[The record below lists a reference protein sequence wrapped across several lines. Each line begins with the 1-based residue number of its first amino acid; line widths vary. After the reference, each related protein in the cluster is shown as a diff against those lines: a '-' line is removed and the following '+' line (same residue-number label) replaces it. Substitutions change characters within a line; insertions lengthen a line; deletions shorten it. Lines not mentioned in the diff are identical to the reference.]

1 MAALPSDE
9 FAELIDSSWI
19 TFRQQLLAA
28 HQGREVVPA
37 RSLLLASDTSPGLS
51 PKLKPLRDLP
61 KTQHEAKPAVAPLDL
76 GSSED
81 AQSGVSSLVLNEED
95 DEEKDSLSP
104 LPSPHASGVA
114 QSMPRA
120 VSSGSGVSEDKHG
133 DVTKLLNSDL
143 KHLPAQD
150 AQQIRQRLRLR
161 LGCTAKHKLVAGKD
175 LLDAVSSLVL
185 TRYTEDDMNDLV
197 NAMGTFINL
206 RLPEDPEA
214 SQGIRPSSPRKGNRQ
229 TLFGFGASSSG
240 EGRRLPTR
248 DQQPVWEWPA
258 QWPDKATASNANS
271 SRPMA
276 SINFSETNREDCELN
291 VVPLQVLTEIFLA
304 HEGEIHKRIFGA
316 RHLNQF
322 RAVKEIL
329 LAGDTNRLV
338 AELTFVRINDLAAPP
353 EPIHPLMYLE
363 PFVAVLIVLNGIMIG
378 FQTDPSFQDYDDVFF
393 YLELVFALFI
403 WLEIFLRI
411 HLLKCAAY
419 WCGPERYW
427 NYFDQFLAATG
438 VADIALQIASDG
450 QTDIAGA
457 SLLRFCR
464 LIRLVR
470 IVKLFRVKF
479 MKDLRLMVKGLLAGI
494 RTLALAFA
502 LLFAVLY
509 VISGF
514 ATITLGANP
523 IDGEDGLHRYFAN
536 IPESMFTAFR
546 CFTGEC
552 ISDAGRPIQALLAE
566 KFGLAFVLPYVACY
580 MLVTMGIFNVILAVY
595 VDITMRAA
603 KENEATT
610 AEQHSRESIRI
621 ARVTRELLKKF
632 ASAHHQFQED
642 DRATAA
648 SRPRLE
654 INHTS
659 FFTDDEINETME
671 ISKELFM
678 LVIQDYSVQS
688 LMDDLDLPP
697 DRANLFEVIDAD
709 GSGTLKLTE
718 LVQGLLKIRGE
729 INKSDTVA
737 ALLAIKAVQSMVSE
751 MKEESSSHLDSL
763 KRDLE
768 RQVLALA
775 ERPQAM
781 RFESKCRARERP
793 RDRVAELDLS
803 ASARAH
809 VSKEVGK
816 DEFALS
822 LALPL
827 PLRPEAVLADVEVQ
841 PPPLEVTVE

>member
-1 MAALPSDE
+1 MAALPDN

-28 HQGREVVPA
+28 HQGREAVLA
-37 RSLLLASDTSPGLS
+37 RSLRLALDTSPGLS
-51 PKLKPLRDLP
+51 PELKPIRDLQ
-61 KTQHEAKPAVAPLDL
+61 KTQHEARRAVAPLEL

-81 AQSGVSSLVLNEED
+81 GQSGVSSLALNEE

-104 LPSPHASGVA
+104 LPSPGAA
-114 QSMPRA
+114 QSMPRV
-120 VSSGSGVSEDKHG
+120 VSSGSGVSEDRHG
-133 DVTKLLNSDL
+133 DVTKLLTSDL

-150 AQQIRQRLRLR
+150 ARQIRQRLRLR
-161 LGCTAKHKLVAGKD
+161 LGCTAKQSLVSGAD
-175 LLDAVSSLVL
+175 LMDAVSSLGL

-206 RLPEDPEA
+206 RLPEEAEA
-214 SQGIRPSSPRKGNRQ
+214 SSSPRKSNRQ
-229 TLFGFGASSSG
+229 TLFGFAASSSG

-258 QWPDKATASNANS
+258 HWPDKATASNANS

-276 SINFSETNREDCELN
+276 SINFSETPCELN
-291 VVPLQVLTEIFLA
+291 VVPLQALTEIFLA

-316 RHLNQF
+316 RLLNQF

-353 EPIHPLMYLE
+353 EPVHPLMYLE

-411 HLLKCAAY
+411 HLLKCAGY

-438 VADIALQIASDG
+438 VADISLQIASDG

-580 MLVTMGIFNVILAVY
+580 MLVSMGIFNVILAVY

-642 DRATAA
+642 DRATVA
-648 SRPRLE
+648 SRPRLD

-768 RQVLALA
+768 RQVLALG

-781 RFESKCRARERP
+781 RFESKSRAREKP
-793 RDRVAELDLS
+793 RDILAEPDLF
-803 ASARAH
+803 ASARAQ
-809 VSKEVGK
+809 VSTEVLK
-816 DEFALS
+816 DAFAPS

-841 PPPLEVTVE
+841 PPPLEVSVE

>member
-1 MAALPSDE
+1 MAALPDE

-28 HQGREVVPA
+28 HQGREAVPA
-37 RSLLLASDTSPGLS
+37 RSLLLASDASPALS
-51 PKLKPLRDLP
+51 PKLKPLRDLQ
-61 KTQHEAKPAVAPLDL
+61 KTQYEAKPAVAPLEL

-81 AQSGVSSLVLNEED
+81 GQSGVSSLALNEE

-120 VSSGSGVSEDKHG
+120 VSSGSGVSEERHG

-161 LGCTAKHKLVAGKD
+161 LGCTAKNKLVSGKD
-175 LLDAVSSLVL
+175 LMDAVSSLGL

-214 SQGIRPSSPRKGNRQ
+214 SLGVRPSSPRKSNRQ
-229 TLFGFGASSSG
+229 TLFGFGTSSSG
-240 EGRRLPTR
+240 EGRQKPTR

-276 SINFSETNREDCELN
+276 SINFSETLNRADCELN
-291 VVPLQVLTEIFLA
+291 MVPLQVLTEIFLA

-316 RHLNQF
+316 RLLNQF

-378 FQTDPSFQDYDDVFF
+378 FQTDPSFEDYGDVFF

-403 WLEIFLRI
+403 WMEIFLRI

-438 VADIALQIASDG
+438 VADISLQIASDG

-580 MLVTMGIFNVILAVY
+580 MLVSMGIFNVILAVY

-603 KENEATT
+603 KENEAVT

-642 DRATAA
+642 DRATVA

-768 RQVLALA
+768 RQVLALG

-781 RFESKCRARERP
+781 RFESKSKAREKP
-793 RDRVAELDLS
+793 RDLRAEPDLS
-803 ASARAH
+803 ASARAQ
-809 VSKEVGK
+809 VSTEQFVK

-822 LALPL
+822 LALPI